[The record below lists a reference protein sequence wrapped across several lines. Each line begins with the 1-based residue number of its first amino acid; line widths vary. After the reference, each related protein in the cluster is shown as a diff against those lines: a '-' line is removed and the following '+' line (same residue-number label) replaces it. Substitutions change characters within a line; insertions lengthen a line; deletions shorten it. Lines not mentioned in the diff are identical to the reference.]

1 MKLIIQIPCFNEEK
15 FLGKTLSQLPKK
27 IKDITK
33 IETLIINDGSN
44 DNTVSVAKKY
54 GAKHIVSHSKRKGLS
69 EAFSTGIS
77 ECLSRGADIIVN
89 TDADNQYKSKFIKE
103 LVKPIINNN
112 AEMVIGVRD
121 TDSIKHFSIIKKIL
135 QKFGSFIVRK
145 LSGTE
150 VSDTTSGFRAIS
162 REAAFKLN
170 KFDNYTYTLDTLIQ
184 AGHKNIT
191 VKTISIEVN
200 QDLRPS
206 KLIKSNFRYV
216 LNNAIGIIR
225 IFLVYRPLKTFFYLG
240 SIIFFSG
247 VIIGLR
253 YVYFL
258 FNEFGEGNIQS
269 LILSAV
275 LLITGFITL
284 ILAFIADLIASNRRL
299 LEEITYKLNKERY
312 KK

>member
-15 FLGKTLSQLPKK
+15 ILGKTLSQLPKK
-27 IKDITK
+27 INGITK

-54 GAKHIVSHSKRKGLS
+54 GVKHIVSHSKRKGLS

-77 ECLSRGADIIVN
+77 ECLLRGADIIVN

-112 AEMVIGVRD
+112 AEMVIGVRN

-150 VSDTTSGFRAIS
+150 VSDTTSGFRAIN

-191 VKTISIEVN
+191 VKTIPIEVN

-225 IFLVYRPLKTFFYLG
+225 IFLVYRPLKSFFYLG
-240 SIIFFSG
+240 SLIFFSG

-258 FNEFGEGNIQS
+258 FNESGEGNIQS

-275 LLITGFITL
+275 LLTTGFITL
-284 ILAFIADLIASNRRL
+284 ILAFMADLIASNRRL

>member
-27 IKDITK
+27 IKGITK
-33 IETLIINDGSN
+33 IETLIINDGSD
-44 DNTVSVAKKY
+44 DNTLSVAKKY
-54 GAKHIVSHSKRKGLS
+54 GVKHIVSHSKRKGLS

-77 ECLSRGADIIVN
+77 ECLLRGADIIVN
-89 TDADNQYKSKFIKE
+89 TDADNQYKSEFIKE

-112 AEMVIGVRD
+112 AEMVIGVRN
-121 TDSIKHFSIIKKIL
+121 TGSIKHFSIIKKIL

-240 SIIFFSG
+240 SLIFFSG

-275 LLITGFITL
+275 LLTTGFITL
-284 ILAFIADLIASNRRL
+284 ILAFMADLIASNRRL